1 MTGLGPSDLVG
12 EGRWQPVDYP
22 CLLVGGVRPPETTN
36 KNFVN
41 RVVVG
46 SATAD
51 PKRANNVSSATIK
64 ILVRPRPPSRA
75 DHGSILPLTPPADPN
90 GLASFGTLAGAR

>member
-1 MTGLGPSDLVG
+1 MTAASRLSVSA
-12 EGRWQPVDYP
+12 RRR
-22 CLLVGGVRPPETTN
+22 RPLPETTN

-64 ILVRPRPPSRA
+64 ILVPPSPPVA
-75 DHGSILPLTPPADPN
+75 CGSRFNPA
-90 GLASFGTLAGAR
+90 AHAAC